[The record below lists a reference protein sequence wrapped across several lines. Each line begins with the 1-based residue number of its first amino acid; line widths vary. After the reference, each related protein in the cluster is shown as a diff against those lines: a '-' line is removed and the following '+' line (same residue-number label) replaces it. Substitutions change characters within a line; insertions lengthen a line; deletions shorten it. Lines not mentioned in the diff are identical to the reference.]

1 MFHEILGFV
10 IGYVCR
16 KSAEMCQKRAGNL
29 ENDSARSCS
38 CFLMLLFIWRAKK
51 RVKLGVVIFR
61 CFTITA
67 CFALIELQYVKEN
80 SNNPLIIFQEM
91 FFILFCTFFVVKSF
105 VSFYFAT
112 LGFQG
117 RVKSPILLLQPSS
130 KYTVYI
136 YIHMCAIGVPGEG
149 KIANMVATTRRQNI
163 FSNTQ
168 TIFQYSIIS
177 FILYIYIYAP
187 ASPTPAPPHTNPP
200 VVVYVVVEGGR
211 SVSAG
216 RCGCKYS
223 SLPPVVG
230 VCGSVG
236 RARVYVCLSVCM
248 YVSKKVSKYV
258 GRCTCVCVY
267 VSTWVGRY
275 VRSCACM

>member
-61 CFTITA
+61 CFKITA

-91 FFILFCTFFVVKSF
+91 FFILLYLFCCKILCIFLFCDIGVPGEGKIANIV
-105 VSFYFAT
+105 AT
-112 LGFQG
+112 TRQQIY
-117 RVKSPILLLQPSS
+117 S
-130 KYTVYI
+130 I
-136 YIHMCAIGVPGEG
+136 YIHMCAIGVAGEG

-223 SLPPVVG
+223 SLPPVLG

-248 YVSKKVSKYV
+248 YVSKKVS
-258 GRCTCVCVY
+258 T
-267 VSTWVGRY
+267 
-275 VRSCACM
+275 

>member
-136 YIHMCAIGVPGEG
+136 YIY
-149 KIANMVATTRRQNI
+149 T
-163 FSNTQ
+163 
-168 TIFQYSIIS
+168 
-177 FILYIYIYAP
+177 
-187 ASPTPAPPHTNPP
+187 
-200 VVVYVVVEGGR
+200 
-211 SVSAG
+211 
-216 RCGCKYS
+216 
-223 SLPPVVG
+223 
-230 VCGSVG
+230 
-236 RARVYVCLSVCM
+236 
-248 YVSKKVSKYV
+248 
-258 GRCTCVCVY
+258 
-267 VSTWVGRY
+267 Y
-275 VRSCACM
+275 VRHWGSRGG

>member
-1 MFHEILGFV
+1 MQKLMFHEILGFV

-117 RVKSPILLLQPSS
+117 RVKSPIWLLQPGGKTSFPIPRRYFS
-130 KYTVYI
+130 TVSYHSYYI
-136 YIHMCAIGVPGEG
+136 YICASL
-149 KIANMVATTRRQNI
+149 
-163 FSNTQ
+163 SNPR
-168 TIFQYSIIS
+168 S
-177 FILYIYIYAP
+177 
-187 ASPTPAPPHTNPP
+187 PPHQPP
-200 VVVYVVVEGGR
+200 
-211 SVSAG
+211 
-216 RCGCKYS
+216 CG
-223 SLPPVVG
+223 G
-230 VCGSVG
+230 VCGG
-236 RARVYVCLSVCM
+236 GGGQ
-248 YVSKKVSKYV
+248 K
-258 GRCTCVCVY
+258 CVC
-267 VSTWVGRY
+267 R
-275 VRSCACM
+275 